1 MLKFYFILPAQSA
14 VREGPHCAHD
24 DDIMSPT
31 TQSRDE
37 EASQKLGLDPSAT
50 PDAANK
56 NGIELQSTS
65 SGQPAD
71 PATDTDGPVGVQR
84 IEATTQVWTKPWLY
98 TAYLL

>member
-1 MLKFYFILPAQSA
+1 
-14 VREGPHCAHD
+14 
-24 DDIMSPT
+24 MSPT

-37 EASQKLGLDPSAT
+37 EASQKLGFDPSAT

-65 SGQPAD
+65 SGQPADPADPAD